1 MTKIPRIE
9 IIDALFKQFD
19 IVTEKALSLEE
30 PDNYLI
36 NSYCGFRENIKEHQ
50 GTGANV
56 TAISELLYVDYIKRK
71 LEQDLSIEFKKKVSR
86 LEKSSDS
93 IYYFWDDLNN
103 ETKIIVTSGISIEKH
118 FQFKLHPTSEI
129 EPDLCILLKRKTE
142 LIPIAIFEIKI
153 FPELNVIQKKINER
167 FEKIKENLLSRK
179 IEEPFFIFLLLGYK
193 AKTDGRSKIFQ
204 ELENFQS
211 ISKDKC
217 RLMWNHII
225 EWTEETYN
233 NEIIGS
239 IKTIMND
246 VIAVI
251 KNQL

>member
-71 LEQDLSIEFKKKVSR
+71 LEQDLSIEFKKKVYR
-86 LEKSSDS
+86 LEKS
-93 IYYFWDDLNN
+93 
-103 ETKIIVTSGISIEKH
+103 GMSIENH

-129 EPDLCILLKRKTE
+129 DPDLCILLKRKTE